1 MLVGHYMRFCFY
13 FILFLFL
20 EVIVMAYVAPTVRS
34 AGDAVTAADYNI
46 MANDVIAIYD
56 SVKRLDHQTLTG
68 TYSSTSSTMAG
79 AADIFASDLSW
90 SADGASTYILLGYYS
105 YGYTGTDLGA
115 SKNLGF
121 VKGDGSNIKGLV
133 WMDGQNNNTS
143 YRLYSSGF
151 FQMHYLP
158 TAGTQTVNMRSW
170 HSGSNTNNSA
180 IIADNSGQA
189 EIFMSVYGP
198 VMT

>member
-1 MLVGHYMRFCFY
+1 
-13 FILFLFL
+13 
-20 EVIVMAYVAPTVRS
+20 MAYVAPTIRS
-34 AGDAVTAADYNI
+34 VGDAVTAADYNI

-56 SVKRLDHQTLTG
+56 SVKRLDHQTFTG
-68 TYSSTSSTMAG
+68 TYSSTASSSSA

-90 SADGASTYILLGYYS
+90 TADGTSTYILLGYYS
-105 YGYTGTDLGA
+105 YGYSGTDLGA
-115 SKNLGF
+115 TKNLAF
-121 VKGDGSNIKGLV
+121 VKGDGSNIKGAS
-133 WMDGQNNNTS
+133 WQSGQNQNGS

-158 TAGTQTVNMRSW
+158 TAGTQTANMRSW
-170 HSGSNTNNSA
+170 YNGSNTNGSA
-180 IIADNSGQA
+180 LVADNSGQA